1 MGLWQAQSAFTNGEL
16 DPKLYGRV
24 DLEAYYK
31 GVQEATNVLAIP
43 QGGLKKRGGMKF
55 LGEALGGGRLENF
68 SFNVEQNYL
77 LVFTDLRMQIYKDG
91 VLQTNINGSGNDYLV
106 VPWAI
111 EDIPVFDYI
120 QSADTI
126 IITHEDYEPR
136 QIQRTSDT
144 DWTIATV
151 AITNIPQFDF
161 NDASSP
167 TPVDEVQEV
176 KFTNA
181 NDGDRFKIS
190 LEGILTDE
198 IVLNRANTDSTEVNI
213 QQAMLDLPNTG
224 NSGVTV
230 TFQSAS
236 PDIYRITF
244 SGESANDWD
253 EVSGTP
259 VFTKETTFEII
270 TSTISNGTA
279 RSEDTWS
286 GTRGWPRTCTFH
298 EGRLW
303 FGGSLSRPSTIW
315 GSVVNDPF
323 NFDVGR
329 SRDDE
334 GITATLATDQVNAIN
349 AIISNR
355 SLQVFTS
362 GAEFYVPASPIT
374 PETIAVKPQTNLGS
388 KRVRPVITE
397 GLTLFLQRTGRALY
411 QFQFVDEFQSN
422 ESKSLSVLSPHLI
435 NNPIQMAS
443 QKGTS
448 SEDANY
454 VYILG
459 DNGELTVFN
468 LLTFEGVQAFT
479 RVNTDGNIKSVAVV
493 DDEVYYLVEREIN
506 SSTVF
511 YVERNDNDLNTDS
524 SVIGTGLAS
533 DTLTGLDHLEG
544 ETVEVKADGAVQP
557 PEVVSSGQI
566 TISRDA
572 DTIEAGLQY
581 RPSIRTM
588 PFNVNLNDG
597 PHAAQKKRILRAAIR
612 LFESNG
618 VTVNGYQLADRTI
631 GQDQFDAPIPQ
642 SEYKRI
648 FLHGWS
654 LEASVLISQDAPM
667 PMTILSIDLE
677 VKT

>member
-55 LGEALGGGRLENF
+55 LGEALGGGRMENF

-126 IITHEDYEPR
+126 VITHEDYEPR

-144 DWTIATV
+144 DWTITTL
-151 AITNIPQFDF
+151 AITNTPQFDF
-161 NDASSP
+161 DDASSP
-167 TPVDEVQEV
+167 TPVNEVQDIT
-176 KFTNA
+176 FLRFN
-181 NDGDRFKIS
+181 NGDRFKIS
-190 LEGILTDE
+190 LNGILSDE
-198 IVLNRANTDSTEVNI
+198 IAYSLDNSTNSENI
-213 QQAMLDLPNTG
+213 RIGLQDLPNTG
-224 NSGVTV
+224 NSGITVANTGAGIFRV
-230 TFQSAS
+230 TFA
-236 PDIYRITF
+236 
-244 SGESANDWD
+244 GESADNWD
-253 EVSGTP
+253 ALVVAP
-259 VFTKETTFEII
+259 VFTQDPTFEGNTTTI
-270 TSTISNGTA
+270 TNGTS
-279 RSEDTWS
+279 RKEDTWS

-323 NFDVGR
+323 NFDEGR
-329 SRDDE
+329 ARDDE

-349 AIISNR
+349 SIISNR
-355 SLQVFTS
+355 SLQIFTS

-374 PETIAVKPQTNLGS
+374 PETVAVKPQTNLGS
-388 KRVRPVITE
+388 KRVRPIITE

-422 ESKSLSVLSPHLI
+422 EAKSLSVLAPHLI
-435 NNPIQMAS
+435 NNPIQLATL
-443 QKGTS
+443 KGTS

-459 DNGELTVFN
+459 DDGELTVFN

-479 RVNTDGNIKSVAVV
+479 RVNTTGTIKSVAVV
-493 DDEVYYLVEREIN
+493 DDEVYYLVQREIN
-506 SSTVF
+506 SSMVF
-511 YVERNDNDLNTDS
+511 YIERNDNDLNTDS

-566 TISRDA
+566 TISREA

-588 PFNVNLNDG
+588 PFNVTLKDG

>member
-43 QGGLKKRGGMKF
+43 QGGLRKRGGMEY
-55 LGEALGGGRLENF
+55 LGTALGGGRLENF

-111 EDIPVFDYI
+111 EDIPTFDYI

-126 IITHEDYEPR
+126 IVTHEDYEPR

-144 DWTIATV
+144 DWTITTV
-151 AITNIPQFDF
+151 ALVNIPQFDF

-167 TPVDEVQEV
+167 TP
-176 KFTNA
+176 TNNIQRINFA
-181 NDGDRFKIS
+181 SQNFGDRYKIS
-190 LEGILTDE
+190 LNGILTDE
-198 IVLNRANTDSTEVNI
+198 IVFASSNGANRNDIADAL
-213 QQAMLDLPNTG
+213 QALPNTG
-224 NSGVTV
+224 NTGISVATV
-230 TFQSAS
+230 TSL
-236 PDIYRITF
+236 DTYDITF
-244 SGESANDWD
+244 SGDSANNWD
-253 EVSGTP
+253 ELTVTP
-259 VFTKETTFEII
+259 VFTKSTSFEVTT
-270 TSTISNGTA
+270 TVTQSGAA

-355 SLQVFTS
+355 SLQIFTS

-374 PETIAVKPQTNLGS
+374 PETVAVKPQTNLGS
-388 KRVRPVITE
+388 KRVRPIITE

-422 ESKSLSVLSPHLI
+422 EAKSLSVMSPHLI
-435 NNPIQMAS
+435 NNPIQLAT

-479 RVNTDGNIKSVAVV
+479 RVNTTGTIKSVAVV

-511 YVERNDNDLNTDS
+511 YIERNNDDLNTDS
-524 SVIGTGLAS
+524 SVQGTGLAS

-566 TISRDA
+566 TISREA

>member
-31 GVQEATNVLAIP
+31 GAQEATNVLAIP
-43 QGGLKKRGGMKF
+43 QGGLRKRGGMKY
-55 LGEALGGGRLENF
+55 LGTALGGGRLENF

-111 EDIPVFDYI
+111 EDIPTFDYI

-126 IITHEDYEPR
+126 VITHEDYEPR

-144 DWTIATV
+144 AWTITTV
-151 AITNIPQFDF
+151 PLVNIPQFDF

-167 TPVDEVQEV
+167 TP
-176 KFTNA
+176 TNNIQRINFA
-181 NDGDRFKIS
+181 SQSFGDRYKIS
-190 LEGILTDE
+190 LNGLLTDE
-198 IVLNRANTDSTEVNI
+198 IVFASSDATNRNDIADAL
-213 QQAMLDLPNTG
+213 QALPNTG
-224 NSGVTV
+224 NTGISVSTV
-230 TFQSAS
+230 TSL
-236 PDIYRITF
+236 DTYDITF
-244 SGESANDWD
+244 SGDSANNWD
-253 EVSGTP
+253 ELTVTP
-259 VFTKETTFEII
+259 VFTKSTSFEVTTTVIQAGA
-270 TSTISNGTA
+270 S

-286 GTRGWPRTCTFH
+286 NTRGWPRTCTFH

-374 PETIAVKPQTNLGS
+374 PETVAVKPQTNLGS

-479 RVNTDGNIKSVAVV
+479 RVNTTGNIKSVAVV

-506 SSTVF
+506 NSTVF
-511 YVERNDNDLNTDS
+511 YIERNDNSSNTDS

-533 DTLTGLDHLEG
+533 DTLTGLSHLEG
-544 ETVEVKADGAVQP
+544 ETVEVKADGAVQSP
-557 PEVVSSGQI
+557 QVVSGGQI
-566 TISRDA
+566 TIGRTA

-581 RPSIRTM
+581 RPVIRTM

-612 LFESNG
+612 LYESNG

-631 GQDQFDAPIPQ
+631 AQDQFDAPIPQ
-642 SEYKRI
+642 SEHKRI